1 MSHLP
6 TVVPIAVAAI
16 MAVVGPLLV
25 LRKQH
30 EHDLRL
36 QRLQQENTDQHA
48 EGRAL
53 VGGLHS
59 DVRDLLG
66 KVGRIDERTEAVVDA
81 VGDVRE
87 WIHAHEIRHAVDEI
101 ERDKLS

>member
-1 MSHLP
+1 M
-6 TVVPIAVAAI
+6 PIAVAVISAL
-16 MAVVGPLLV
+16 VGPLLV

-30 EHDLRL
+30 QHDLRL
-36 QRLQQENTDQHA
+36 QELKRENTDQHA

-53 VGGLHS
+53 VGGLHA

-81 VGDVRE
+81 VDDVRE
-87 WIHAHEIRHAVDEI
+87 WIHAHEVRHAVDAI
-101 ERDKLS
+101 ERDKVT